1 MLASAA
7 RGCLGHLGLLSPEWP
22 NWAVETF
29 VSLSFCCTALVAGQ
43 WLYDRPGRSIP
54 SGADTAG
61 AEKEGETNGGRGV
74 VSGSAAPAFRR
85 FQAKYLAVYLT
96 VMLADWLQGTNM
108 YTLYLSYDV
117 DVGTLFLTGFSSAAV
132 FGTFLGMFV
141 DRFGRRNGC
150 IVFCLLEV
158 LINILEHIPDMRVL
172 LLGRVLGGISTSLL
186 FSAFES
192 WMVSEHRKQDFPEE
206 WLASTF
212 SVATVGNGIMAVFA
226 GVIAQ
231 VASDKLGDI
240 GPFQAAIALTLL
252 AMALLMMWDENYGY
266 GEEARNSSANGTGSG
281 ATNGNRKI
289 TRKEAPAST
298 TADALVTNGGG
309 ETCDIAGAAATA
321 TVGKSSVVPSYSNG
335 TGAMGNGDDGD
346 NNSRLCCNGDG
357 DVGGGDVGEWVPSL
371 RKSVSMAWGCIV
383 SDNRVLLLGMVQ
395 SLFEGGTFT
404 FVFMWVPTLKEVVP
418 GGVLPTGL
426 IFSSFMVCITIGGV
440 LFSIMLRKMTVELAS
455 ALVFF
460 VAAASMAL
468 PAVSRDF
475 HTVLGAFLVLETCVG
490 AFYSCSGLM
499 RSRYLPGGLQSS
511 VMNIFRLPLNVLV
524 VVGTR
529 VTDIA
534 EPETVFMVIASWF
547 LTSAVLQLRLSA
559 YANVAAAATLEVDE
573 KRRKA
578 KSD

>member
-1 MLASAA
+1 MLAAVA
-7 RGCLGHLGLLSPEWP
+7 RGGLRNLGLLSPEWP
-22 NWAVETF
+22 NWAVDTF
-29 VSLSFCCTALVAGQ
+29 ISLSLCCAALVAGQ
-43 WLYDRPGRSIP
+43 WMYDRR
-54 SGADTAG
+54 
-61 AEKEGETNGGRGV
+61 R
-74 VSGSAAPAFRR
+74 APAGPPTPPGEGDDCDSEVVLETSATTRFRR
-85 FQAKYLAVYLT
+85 FQYKYLVVYLT

-108 YTLYLSYDV
+108 YTLYQSYGV

-132 FGTFLGMFV
+132 FGTFLGLFV

-158 LINILEHIPDMRVL
+158 AINVMEHIPDMRLL

-192 WMVSEHRKQDFPEE
+192 WMVSEHRKQGFPEE

-212 SVATVGNGIMAVFA
+212 SAATVGNGIMAVLA
-226 GVIAQ
+226 GVVAQ

-240 GPFQAAIALTLL
+240 GPFQAQVVPAVLYIISFKCHN
-252 AMALLMMWDENYGY
+252 ENYGY
-266 GEEARNSSANGTGSG
+266 GDKEQSPPVNGSTGSATNGTANGNGTGVPTVTT
-281 ATNGNRKI
+281 ATSVNGKPDP
-289 TRKEAPAST
+289 KQAPAST
-298 TADALVTNGGG
+298 TDVA
-309 ETCDIAGAAATA
+309 
-321 TVGKSSVVPSYSNG
+321 
-335 TGAMGNGDDGD
+335 NGDSCNG
-346 NNSRLCCNGDG
+346 SGPACNGDVG
-357 DVGGGDVGEWVPSL
+357 AGVGGRGGEGDAVGL
-371 RKSVSMAWGCIV
+371 RQSVSMAWGCIV
-383 SDNRVLLLGMVQ
+383 SDHRVLLLGMVQ

-404 FVFMWVPTLKEVVP
+404 FVFMWVPTLQGVLTD
-418 GGVLPTGL
+418 GVLPTGL

-460 VAAASMAL
+460 VASASMAL

-534 EPETVFMVIASWF
+534 QPETVFLMIASWF
-547 LTSAVLQLRLSA
+547 ITSAVLQLRLSA
-559 YANVAAAATLEVDE
+559 YASAAPPTEGGE
-573 KRRKA
+573 RTKKTKA
-578 KSD
+578 D